1 MRTGTA
7 SARTTSSCP
16 STRRTPRR
24 STRTPRTARPGTRS
38 TPRAD
43 RCTRRTRSVVA
54 ASSKRT
60 TPSRPGGS
68 PMGSSSAPLRPCTRG
83 RRLRPGRHALPH
95 GVRRRRAGGA
105 PRDHHG
111 PCRRGEESH
120 DPRARHLVP
129 VSYTHLRAHE
139 TKANLV
145 CRLLL
150 EKKKKKRTIAIKN
163 ETNTEKEKSTNKTNK
178 KQ

>member
-43 RCTRRTRSVVA
+43 RCTRRTRSVVPSPSRRA
-54 ASSKRT
+54 P
-60 TPSRPGGS
+60 PSRPGGS
-68 PMGSSSAPLRPCTRG
+68 PMVSSSAPLRPCTRG

-150 EKKKKKRTIAIKN
+150 EKKKKHTKK
-163 ETNTEKEKSTNKTNK
+163 KLKKKKSKKTNK
-178 KQ
+178 KKKKTNI